1 MPAQRLTPDPNF
13 GENERLD
20 RIAHRLRTAGWF
32 AVIPLLVVGAFSITV
47 PSHFVPST
55 VARAAIIYAFV
66 LLVIRLAGKRTLA
79 ELSTFDLVV
88 LLIMSEAIQPAL
100 VADDTRITS
109 AMLIVL
115 TFVGIDA
122 LLGFIKFKSHKA
134 SELLDDVP
142 TVLVR
147 DGVTDQDALKRERLS
162 EDDIMEAARHRLGL
176 ERFDQV
182 RFAILERT
190 GGISVIPW
198 PPDATPRSR

>member
-20 RIAHRLRTAGWF
+20 RLAHRLRTAGWF

-109 AMLIVL
+109 A
-115 TFVGIDA
+115 
-122 LLGFIKFKSHKA
+122 
-134 SELLDDVP
+134 
-142 TVLVR
+142 
-147 DGVTDQDALKRERLS
+147 
-162 EDDIMEAARHRLGL
+162 
-176 ERFDQV
+176 
-182 RFAILERT
+182 
-190 GGISVIPW
+190 
-198 PPDATPRSR
+198 